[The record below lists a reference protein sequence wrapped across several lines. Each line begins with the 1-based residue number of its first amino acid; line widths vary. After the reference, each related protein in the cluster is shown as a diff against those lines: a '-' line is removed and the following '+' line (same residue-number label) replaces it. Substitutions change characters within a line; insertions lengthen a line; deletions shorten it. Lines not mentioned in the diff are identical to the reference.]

1 MSFTVAIVGRP
12 NVGKSTFFNRLL
24 EQRKA
29 IVDDVSGVTR
39 DRQYGVADWNG
50 KSFNVIDTGGFVAGS
65 EDVFEKEIAKQVLIA
80 LDEADVILFMVD
92 AQTGM
97 TDLDDAMADVLRRST
112 KPVFLTVNKVDN
124 NDRLLEAAEFY
135 SLGFD
140 QIFFI
145 AAASG
150 SGSGDLLDAVTEL
163 IPAEKEKDQQTED
176 GDALPR
182 IAIIGQPNVG
192 KSSLLNALV
201 GQERTIVS
209 DIAGTTRDTIHT
221 HYNLFKKEF
230 ILIDTAGIRRKTK
243 VHEDLEFYSVIRAIK
258 AVDEADVCMLVL
270 DAEKGIT
277 AQDLNIFS
285 LAARKGKGL
294 VVLVNKWDLV
304 KKETN
309 TAKEYET
316 ELKKRLAPFTDV
328 PILFISAKEKTRI
341 FKAIEIALEVYDNR
355 RRKIPTSALNDT
367 MLKAVEAYHAPV
379 VRGHAVKIKFV
390 TQLPTAVPSFAF
402 FCNFPDDIK
411 TPYKNYLENQLRQQ
425 FDLTGVPIRIFFRK
439 K

>member
-12 NVGKSTFFNRLL
+12 NVGKSTFFNRML

-50 KSFNVIDTGGFVAGS
+50 KSFNVIDTGGFVPDS
-65 EDVFEKEIAKQVLIA
+65 EDVFETEIRKQVRIA
-80 LDEADVILFMVD
+80 VDEANAIIFMVD
-92 AQTGM
+92 VATGI
-97 TDLDDAMADVLRRST
+97 TDLDDAMADLLRRST

-124 NDRLLEAAEFY
+124 HERQLEATEFY
-135 SLGFD
+135 SLGFEK
-140 QIFFI
+140 IYFLSSI
-145 AAASG
+145 SG
-150 SGSGDLLDAVTEL
+150 SGTGELLDDLTAI
-163 IPAEKEKDQQTED
+163 IPDENEEAMEHES
-176 GDALPR
+176 GLPKF
-182 IAIIGQPNVG
+182 AIIGQPNVG
-192 KSSLLNALV
+192 KSSLLNALI

-221 HYNLFKKEF
+221 HYKLFQKEF
-230 ILIDTAGIRRKTK
+230 ILIDTAGIRRKAK

-258 AVDEADVCMLVL
+258 AIDEADVCLLIL

-277 AQDLNIFS
+277 AQDLTIYS

-294 VVLVNKWDLV
+294 LVLVNKWDLV
-304 KKETN
+304 AKETN
-309 TAKEYET
+309 TARDYEND
-316 ELKKRLAPFTDV
+316 LKKRLAPFNDV
-328 PILFISAKEKTRI
+328 PIIFISAKEKTRI
-341 FKAIEIALEVYDNR
+341 FKAMETALEVYDNR
-355 RRKIPTSALNDT
+355 HKKISTNKLNEVI
-367 MLKAVEAYHAPV
+367 LKAIEAYHPPV
-379 VRGHAVKIKFV
+379 VRGHPVKIKYI

-411 TPYKNYLENQLRQQ
+411 QPYKNYLENQLREK
-425 FDLTGVPIRIFFRK
+425 FNFTGVPIRIFFRK

>member
-97 TDLDDAMADVLRRST
+97 TDLDDAMANVLRRST

-150 SGSGDLLDAVTEL
+150 SGSGELLDAVTEL
-163 IPAEKEKDQQTED
+163 IPAEQEEEQTEE
-176 GDALPR
+176 GDTLPR

-221 HYNLFKKEF
+221 HYNLFQKEF

-285 LAARKGKGL
+285 LASRKGKGL

-341 FKAIEIALEVYDNR
+341 FKAIEIALEVYENR

>member
-12 NVGKSTFFNRLL
+12 NVGKSTLFNRLL

-50 KSFNVIDTGGFVAGS
+50 KIFNVIDTGGFVAGS
-65 EDVFEKEIAKQVLIA
+65 DDVFEKEIAKQVLVA
-80 LDEADVILFMVD
+80 VEEADAILFMVD
-92 AQTGM
+92 AATGM
-97 TDLDDAMADVLRRST
+97 TDLDDEMADLLRRSP
-112 KPVFLTVNKVDN
+112 KPVFLTVNKVDTN
-124 NDRLLEAAEFY
+124 ERLLEASEFY
-135 SLGFD
+135 SLGFEN
-140 QIFFI
+140 IFFI

-150 SGSGDLLDAVTEL
+150 SGTGELLDAIAEL
-163 IPAEKEKDQQTED
+163 ITED
-176 GDALPR
+176 SSVETAEMAALPKF
-182 IAIIGQPNVG
+182 AIIGQPNVG

-209 DIAGTTRDTIHT
+209 EIAGTTRDTIHT
-221 HYNLFKKEF
+221 HYNLFQKEF
-230 ILIDTAGIRRKTK
+230 VLIDTAGIRRKSK

-258 AVDEADVCMLVL
+258 ALDEADVCLL
-270 DAEKGIT
+270 LIDAEKGI
-277 AQDLNIFS
+277 AQQDLNIFS
-285 LAARKGKGL
+285 LAVKKGKGV

-309 TAKEYET
+309 TAKEYEKQ
-316 ELKKRLAPFTDV
+316 LKERLAPFTDV

-341 FKAIEIALEVYDNR
+341 FKAIEIALEVYANR
-355 RRKIPTSALNDT
+355 LKKISTSQLNEV
-367 MLKAVEAYHAPV
+367 MLKAVETYHAPV
-379 VRGHAVKIKFV
+379 VRGHPVKIKYV

-411 TPYKNYLENQLRQQ
+411 QPYKNYLENQLRQH
-425 FDLTGVPIRIFFRK
+425 FDLSGVPVRLFFRK